1 MQIPRLEVVYQ
12 TLMKQQDI
20 VNKQN
25 HKIDLLK
32 KRLGIKYL
40 MNSSV
45 KDKHDVRVE
54 SLNESIISL
63 NLGSSVRAENDRLTD
78 SKLQSIRDVLRDRK
92 VATIATGRPKR
103 TGLNSEIV
111 REKIVQVA
119 RQKAKRLQQKVVAE
133 PVVPATVPVPAA
145 TVKG

>member
-25 HKIDLLK
+25 HKIHLLK
-32 KRLGIKYL
+32 QRLGINYL

-63 NLGSSVRAENDRLTD
+63 NLSNSVRAENDRLTD
-78 SKLQSIRDVLRDRK
+78 AKLQAIRDVLRDRK
-92 VATIATGRPKR
+92 VATIVTGRPTR

-119 RQKAKRLQQKVVAE
+119 RQKAKRLQQTVVAE
-133 PVVPATVPVPAA
+133 PVVTVPTA